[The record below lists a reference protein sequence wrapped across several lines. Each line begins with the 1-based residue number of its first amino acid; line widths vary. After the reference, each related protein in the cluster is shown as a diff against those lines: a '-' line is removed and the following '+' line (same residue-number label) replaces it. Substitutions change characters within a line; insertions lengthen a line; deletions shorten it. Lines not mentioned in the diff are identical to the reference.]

1 MSIPS
6 MLGAT
11 ATAFLL
17 APLIAGCLIVWDT
30 LSGRLRLPRLRLFG
44 IALQYLFNDTVEILL
59 SPLLWVAAGFG
70 TRLDSPASVRRHA
83 RLQRWS
89 IEILARRTEQ
99 LLGLRIEVVGDAA
112 LDPAPVIVLS
122 RHASLLDA
130 SLPALLYS
138 GLPQY
143 SVRGV
148 IMSEMLSD
156 PGFDL
161 LYGRLGSVFINRD
174 RGVQARTAIRALG
187 EGLDDTSVGVICP
200 EGRLFD
206 PAALER
212 ALARLTESDPDRAA
226 GLRHLR
232 HLLPPRP
239 GGVLALLQ
247 GAPEADVI
255 VVMHAGF
262 ESIPSIAELARHA
275 PLESSIEVGIER
287 FDRADLPTDERGIT
301 EWLDQVWLRG
311 DEWVDQ
317 RLNA

>member
-1 MSIPS
+1 

-99 LLGLRIEVVGDAA
+99 LLGLRIEVVGDAV

-226 GLRHLR
+226 GLRH
-232 HLLPPRP
+232 P
-239 GGVLALLQ
+239 G
-247 GAPEADVI
+247 
-255 VVMHAGF
+255 
-262 ESIPSIAELARHA
+262 
-275 PLESSIEVGIER
+275 
-287 FDRADLPTDERGIT
+287 
-301 EWLDQVWLRG
+301 
-311 DEWVDQ
+311 
-317 RLNA
+317 